1 MKMVM
6 AVMPRGE
13 AERVLQ
19 ALVAADHTATY
30 AETRGGVLR
39 QAQMM
44 LFIAVESEDL
54 EHVLGIVEK
63 SCRSEPRVEKVEGE
77 ETANAPMPA
86 ATSPTTSQPF
96 RPSTHRPKSR
106 PDRVLKIVTS
116 TTYTAVLLLP
126 ITELVIRIDCRLSS
140 GSASR

>member
-77 ETANAPMPA
+77 EAANAPMPA
-86 ATSPTTSQPF
+86 
-96 RPSTHRPKSR
+96 RPRLGGAVVFIWDIERSE
-106 PDRVLKIVTS
+106 
-116 TTYTAVLLLP
+116 TY
-126 ITELVIRIDCRLSS
+126 
-140 GSASR
+140 